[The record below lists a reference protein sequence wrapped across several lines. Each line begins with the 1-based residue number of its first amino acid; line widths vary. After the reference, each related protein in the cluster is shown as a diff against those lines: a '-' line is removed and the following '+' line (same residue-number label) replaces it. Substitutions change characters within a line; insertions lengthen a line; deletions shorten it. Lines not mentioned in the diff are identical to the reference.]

1 MQMSRHILLISLIL
15 AIAVM
20 DRLMELLLKLT
31 VKVFHF
37 ATDNRI
43 RPISAFPLRNRYD
56 YDRL

>member
-1 MQMSRHILLISLIL
+1 MSRHILLISLIL

-37 ATDNRI
+37 TTDNRI
-43 RPISAFPLRNRYD
+43 RPMSAFPLRN
-56 YDRL
+56 